1 MRAPSTGK
9 KVNKNIN
16 HHGTGL
22 SRKKQQHIIL
32 RNLIEFS
39 KGKTKQKQVIT
50 QEFKCSFTQ

>member
-22 SRKKQQHIIL
+22 SRKK
-32 RNLIEFS
+32 E
-39 KGKTKQKQVIT
+39 TAT
-50 QEFKCSFTQ
+50 

>member
-22 SRKKQQHIIL
+22 SRKKQQHNIL
-32 RNLIEFS
+32 KNLIEFS
-39 KGKTKQKQVIT
+39 KGKTKQK
-50 QEFKCSFTQ
+50 